1 MTLTGT
7 ELALLD
13 RWQRG
18 FPLVKRPFAVVG
30 KSVGITERS
39 ALDIFEKLQEQ
50 QMISRIGAIVRP
62 HAVGAS
68 TLGAMRVTPD
78 RLEEV
83 AAVVSAQP
91 FVSHNY
97 QRTNDYNLWF
107 VIAAPHTQAVA
118 ATIASI
124 RDITDLAVL
133 DLPLQRAYHL
143 DLGFPLRGIRPPR
156 REKPH
161 VVPDFRPDMTD
172 RKLLAAIEDGL
183 AIVRQPYGDVAK
195 SVGLD
200 EADVIARL
208 KRLTDGGVV
217 TRLGCIVRHRAL
229 GYTANAMAV
238 WDVPDDD
245 VDAVAATFVRNARVT
260 LCYRRKRLPPDWP
273 YNLYCMVH
281 AKSRN
286 NALAVVDNLNATAG
300 ITRNVQSVLFS
311 TRCFKQRGAVF
322 SDHDRGCIDARL

>member
-1 MTLTGT
+1 MTLTRT
-7 ELALLD
+7 ELTLLD

-30 KSVGITERS
+30 RS
-39 ALDIFEKLQEQ
+39 AGISERAALGIFGKLQQQ

-68 TLGAMRVTPD
+68 TLCSMRVTPD
-78 RLEEV
+78 RLERV

-107 VIAAPHTQAVA
+107 VIAAPHAQAVA

-124 RDITDLAVL
+124 RKLTGLPVL
-133 DLPLQRAYHL
+133 DLPLQQAYHL
-143 DLGFPLRGIRPPR
+143 DLGFSLRGIRLPR
-156 REKPH
+156 REKSG

-172 RKLLAAIEDGL
+172 RKILAAIEDGL
-183 AIVRQPYGDVAK
+183 AIVRQPYGNVAE
-195 SVGLD
+195 SIGLD
-200 EADVIARL
+200 ETDVIARL
-208 KRLTDGGVV
+208 KRLADGGVV
-217 TRLGCIVRHRAL
+217 TRFGCIVRHRAL

-245 VDAVAATFVRNARVT
+245 VDAVAATLVRIGRVT
-260 LCYRRKRLPPDWP
+260 LCYRRKRLPPEWP

-286 NALAVVDNLNATAG
+286 GALAVIDDLNAAAG
-300 ITRNVQSVLFS
+300 ITRNAQSVLFS

-322 SDHDRGCIDARL
+322 SDRGVH

>member
-1 MTLTGT
+1 MTLNRT
-7 ELALLD
+7 EFTLLD

-18 FPLVKRPFAVVG
+18 FPLVRRPFAVVG
-30 KSVGITERS
+30 RSVGISEHAT
-39 ALDIFEKLQEQ
+39 LDLFVKLQKQ
-50 QMISRIGAIVRP
+50 QMISRIGAVVRP

-68 TLGAMRVTPD
+68 TLAAMRVTPD

-83 AAVVSAQP
+83 AAIVSAQP

-107 VIAAPHTQAVA
+107 VIAAPHAQALA
-118 ATIASI
+118 ATTASI
-124 RDITDLAVL
+124 RELTGLPVL
-133 DLPLQRAYHL
+133 DLPLQQAYHL
-143 DLGFPLRGIRPPR
+143 DLGFPLRGSRPPR
-156 REKPH
+156 RAKSRAL
-161 VVPDFRPDMTD
+161 PDFRPDMTD

-183 AIVRQPYGDVAK
+183 AIVPQPYGNVAD
-195 SVGLD
+195 STGLA

-208 KRLTDGGVV
+208 KRLANSGVV
-217 TRLGCIVRHRAL
+217 TRFGCIVRHRKL

-238 WDVPDDD
+238 WNVPDGE
-245 VDAVAATFVRNARVT
+245 VDAVAAVLVRNPRVT

-281 AKSRN
+281 ARSRTD
-286 NALAVVDNLNATAG
+286 ALAVVDDLNAAAG
-300 ITRNVQSVLFS
+300 IARNAQSVLFS

-322 SDHDRGCIDARL
+322 SDQEQRVH